1 MKSGSMSLRAS
12 GCMNSQSNAYSMP
25 SRLSFR
31 LMTQST
37 VPHDP
42 AYIQQWMDEHRI
54 TEVECL
60 IPDMA
65 GQARGK
71 IVPRHKY
78 NPAVGLRLP
87 EAVLT
92 MTVTGDY
99 PEKDFT
105 SVADGD
111 MVLTP
116 DATTLRPVPWAK
128 EPTAQ
133 IIHDCYRFD
142 GSETPLSPRSVLRRM
157 IKLYEDEGWKPVIAP
172 EMEFYL
178 VQVEPDEDIPLKP
191 PVGRTRRTE
200 AGMQSFSI
208 DSVNEYDDI
217 FDVMYDW
224 CEAQGIQL
232 DTLIHEMGTAQMEI
246 NLDHGDPLPL
256 ADQVFLFK
264 RTVREVAIRHNMYA
278 TFMAKPMQGQPGSAM
293 HIHQSVVSASTGQN
307 IFSRPNGDASDEFF
321 HFIGGLQTYLPAA
334 TAVFAPYV
342 NSYRRLS
349 RFTSAPINLSWGYDN
364 RTCGLRVPHS
374 GPEARRVENRLAGVD
389 VNPYLAIAVS
399 LACGYLGMQ
408 QRIRPSDPTSGSAYE
423 QPHQL
428 PRHLDDAI
436 ERLTACKPLAE
447 LFGSHFLETYS
458 AIKETEYQEYFDVVS
473 PWERRFLLLSV

>member
-1 MKSGSMSLRAS
+1 
-12 GCMNSQSNAYSMP
+12 MNDAQK
-25 SRLSFR
+25 
-31 LMTQST
+31 
-37 VPHDP
+37 
-42 AYIQQWMDEHRI
+42 IQQWLDENRI

-60 IPDMA
+60 IPDMT
-65 GQARGK
+65 GLARGK

-78 NPAVGLRLP
+78 NPAEGLRLP
-87 EAVLT
+87 EAVLS
-92 MTVTGDY
+92 MTVTGDF
-99 PEKDFT
+99 PEQDFT
-105 SVADGD
+105 SVADPD
-111 MVLTP
+111 MRLIP
-116 DATTLRPVPWAK
+116 DASTVRPVPWAK

-133 IIHDCYRFD
+133 IIHDCVNFD
-142 GSETPLSPRSVLRRM
+142 GTDADLAPRNVLKR
-157 IKLYEDEGWKPVIAP
+157 ILKLYEEQGLSAIVAP

-191 PVGRTRRTE
+191 PVGRTKRTE

-208 DSVNEYDDI
+208 DAVNEYDNI
-217 FDVMYDW
+217 FDEIYDW
-224 CEAQGIQL
+224 CEAQGLAL

-246 NLDHGDPLPL
+246 NLDHGDPLQL

-264 RTVREVAIRHNMYA
+264 RTVREVAIRNNMYA

-293 HIHQSVVSASTGQN
+293 HIHQSVVDADGRN
-307 IFSRPNGDASDEFF
+307 IFSNADGSPSDAFL

-334 TAVFAPYV
+334 MPFFAPYV

-349 RFTSAPINLSWGYDN
+349 RFTSAPINLSWGFDN

-389 VNPYLAIAVS
+389 VNPYLAIAAS

-408 QRIRPSDPTSGSAYE
+408 QRIQPSAPLTGSAYE

-436 ERLTACKPLAE
+436 DMLLKCQPLAE
-447 LFGSHFLETYS
+447 LFGDHFIQTYS
-458 AIKETEYQEYFDVVS
+458 AIKDAEYREYFDVIS
-473 PWERRFLLLSV
+473 PWERRFLLLHV

>member
-1 MKSGSMSLRAS
+1 
-12 GCMNSQSNAYSMP
+12 MNHNA
-25 SRLSFR
+25 
-31 LMTQST
+31 Q
-37 VPHDP
+37 
-42 AYIQQWMDEHRI
+42 AIQQWLDDHHI

-60 IPDMA
+60 IPDMT
-65 GQARGK
+65 GLARGK

-78 NPAVGLRLP
+78 NPAEGLRLP
-87 EAVLT
+87 EAVLS

-99 PEKDFT
+99 PEQDFT
-105 SVADGD
+105 AVSDPD
-111 MVLTP
+111 MRLIP
-116 DATTLRPVPWAK
+116 DASTIRPVPWAK

-133 IIHDCYRFD
+133 IIHDCVNFD
-142 GSETPLSPRSVLRRM
+142 GTDADLAPRNVLKR
-157 IKLYEDEGWKPVIAP
+157 ILKLYEQQDLSAIVAP

-178 VQVEPDEDIPLKP
+178 VEVQPDEDIPLRP

-208 DSVNEYDDI
+208 DAVNEYDDV

-224 CEAQGIQL
+224 CEAQGLAL

-246 NLDHGDPLPL
+246 NLDHGDPLAL

-264 RTVREVAIRHNMYA
+264 RTVREVAIRNNMYA

-293 HIHQSVVSASTGQN
+293 HIHQSVVDADGRN
-307 IFSRPNGDASDEFF
+307 IFSQADGSPSDAFL

-334 TAVFAPYV
+334 MPFFAPYV

-389 VNPYLAIAVS
+389 VNPYLAMAAS

-408 QRIRPSDPTSGSAYE
+408 QRIAPSEPLTGSAYE

-436 ERLTACKPLAE
+436 DTLLKCQPLAE
-447 LFGSHFLETYS
+447 IFGEHFIQTYG
-458 AIKETEYQEYFDVVS
+458 AIKEAEYREYFDVIS
-473 PWERRFLLLSV
+473 PWERRFLLLHV

>member
-1 MKSGSMSLRAS
+1 MADLTSPDDAQR
-12 GCMNSQSNAYSMP
+12 
-25 SRLSFR
+25 
-31 LMTQST
+31 
-37 VPHDP
+37 
-42 AYIQQWMDEHRI
+42 IQHWLDEHRI

-78 NPAVGLRLP
+78 NPTVGLRLP
-87 EAVLT
+87 EAVLA

-99 PEKDFT
+99 PEKDYT
-105 SVADGD
+105 SVADPD
-111 MVLTP
+111 MLLKP
-116 DATTLRPVPWAK
+116 DPNTLRPVPWAK

-133 IIHDCYRFD
+133 IIHDCYAFD
-142 GSETPLSPRSVLRRM
+142 GTPFALSPRNVLRRVL
-157 IKLYEDEGWKPVIAP
+157 KLYADEGWKPVVAP

-191 PVGRTRRTE
+191 PVGRTQRTE
-200 AGMQSFSI
+200 AGMQSFSMDAI
-208 DSVNEYDDI
+208 NEYDDI

-224 CEAQGIQL
+224 CEAEGIQL

-246 NLDHGDPLPL
+246 NIDHGDPLPL

-264 RTVREVAIRHNMYA
+264 RTIREVAIRHQMYA

-293 HIHQSVVSASTGQN
+293 HIHQSVVGIDGGQN
-307 IFSRPNGDASDEFF
+307 IFSQPGGEPSDAFF
-321 HFIGGLQTYLPAA
+321 HYIGGLQTYLPAA
-334 TAVFAPYV
+334 TAFFAPYV

-374 GPEARRVENRLAGVD
+374 GPQDRRVENRLAGVD
-389 VNPYLAIAVS
+389 VNPYLAIAAS
-399 LACGYLGMQ
+399 LACGYLGMKQ
-408 QRIRPSDPTSGSAYE
+408 GLKPNDPLTGSAYE

-436 ERLTACKPLAE
+436 EKLMGCAPLVD
-447 LFGSHFLETYS
+447 LFGEHFIQTYS
-458 AIKETEYQEYFDVVS
+458 AIKETEYREFFDVIS
-473 PWERRFLLLSV
+473 PWERRFLLLHV

>member
-1 MKSGSMSLRAS
+1 MA
-12 GCMNSQSNAYSMP
+12 QTP
-25 SRLSFR
+25 
-31 LMTQST
+31 TQ
-37 VPHDP
+37 HDP
-42 AYIQQWMDEHRI
+42 AFIQQWMDEHRI
-54 TEVECL
+54 SEVECL

-78 NPAVGLRLP
+78 NPNVGLRLP

-116 DATTLRPVPWAK
+116 DASTLRPVPWAK

-142 GSETPLSPRSVLRRM
+142 GSETPLSPRNVLRRM
-157 IKLYEDEGWKPVIAP
+157 IKLYENEGWKPVIAP

-208 DSVNEYDDI
+208 DSVNEYDEI

-293 HIHQSVVSASTGQN
+293 HIHQSVLSAATGQN
-307 IFSRPNGDASDEFF
+307 IFSRSNGEASEEFF

-389 VNPYLAIAVS
+389 VNPYLAIAVT
-399 LACGYLGMQ
+399 LACGYLGMK
-408 QRIRPSDPTSGSAYE
+408 QRIRPSEPTAGSAYE

-436 ERLTACKPLAE
+436 ERLTACEPLAE
-447 LFGSHFLETYS
+447 LFGEHFLETYG

-473 PWERRFLLLSV
+473 PWERRFLLLNV

>member
-1 MKSGSMSLRAS
+1 MDSAHTI
-12 GCMNSQSNAYSMP
+12 N
-25 SRLSFR
+25 
-31 LMTQST
+31 
-37 VPHDP
+37 
-42 AYIQQWMDEHRI
+42 QWLDQHNI

-60 IPDMA
+60 IPDMT
-65 GQARGK
+65 GLARGK

-78 NPAVGLRLP
+78 NPAEGLRLP
-87 EAVLT
+87 EAVLS

-99 PEKDFT
+99 PDRDFT
-105 SVADGD
+105 SVADPD
-111 MVLTP
+111 MKLIP
-116 DATTLRPVPWAK
+116 DASTLRPVPWNR

-133 IIHDCYRFD
+133 IIHDCYSFD
-142 GSETPLSPRSVLRRM
+142 GQAVDLAPRNVLKR
-157 IKLYEDEGWKPVIAP
+157 ILKLYEDKGWKAVIAP

-178 VQVEPDEDIPLKP
+178 VEIQPDEDLPLRP

-208 DSVNEYDDI
+208 DAVNEYDDI

-224 CEAQGIQL
+224 CEAQGLAL

-246 NLDHGDPLPL
+246 NLDHGDPLQL

-264 RTVREVAIRHNMYA
+264 RTVREVAIRNNMYA

-293 HIHQSVVSASTGQN
+293 HMHQSVVDIASGRN
-307 IFSRPNGDASDEFF
+307 IFSQDNGEPSPAFL
-321 HFIGGLQTYLPAA
+321 HFIGGLQKYLPAA
-334 TAVFAPYV
+334 MPFFAPYV

-349 RFTSAPINLSWGYDN
+349 RYTSAPINLSWGYDN

-389 VNPYLAIAVS
+389 VNPYLAMAAS
-399 LACGYLGMQ
+399 LACGYLGMREKLQ
-408 QRIRPSDPTSGSAYE
+408 PSDPLSGSAYE

-436 ERLTACKPLAE
+436 DMLLRCKPLAE
-447 LFGSHFLETYS
+447 LFGEHFVETYA
-458 AIKETEYQEYFDVVS
+458 AIKEAEYREYFDVIS
-473 PWERRFLLLSV
+473 PWERRFLLLHV

>member
-1 MKSGSMSLRAS
+1 
-12 GCMNSQSNAYSMP
+12 
-25 SRLSFR
+25 
-31 LMTQST
+31 MTF
-37 VPHDP
+37 PDP
-42 AYIQQWMDEHRI
+42 AAVQQMQQWMDQHRI

-99 PEKDFT
+99 PEEDFT

-111 MVLTP
+111 MLLVP
-116 DATTLRPVPWAK
+116 DPSTLRPIPWAK

-133 IIHDCYRFD
+133 VIHDCRRFD
-142 GSETPLSPRSVLRRM
+142 GSETPLSPRNVLRR
-157 IKLYEDEGWKPVIAP
+157 ILRLYEAEGWEPVIAP

-178 VQVEPDEDIPLKP
+178 VQVEPDEDIPLQP

-200 AGMQSFSI
+200 AGMQSFSM
-208 DSVNEYDDI
+208 DSVNEYDEV
-217 FDVMYDW
+217 FDDMYDW
-224 CEAQGIQL
+224 CEQQGIPI

-246 NLDHGDPLPL
+246 NLDHGDPLSR
-256 ADQVFLFK
+256 ADQVFRFK
-264 RTVREVAIRHNMYA
+264 RTVREVAIRHHMYA

-293 HIHQSVVSASTGQN
+293 HLHQSVLSRQTGLN
-307 IFSRPNGDASDEFF
+307 IFSLPNGEPSPAFF
-321 HFIGGLQTYLPAA
+321 HFIAGLQTYLPAA
-334 TAVFAPYV
+334 TPFFAPYV

-349 RFTSAPINLSWGYDN
+349 RFTSAPINLSWGFDN

-374 GPEARRVENRLAGVD
+374 GPQDRRVENRLAGVD
-389 VNPYLAIAVS
+389 VNPYLVIAVS

-408 QRIRPSDPTSGSAYE
+408 QRLQPSAPTTGSAYE

-436 ERLTACKPLAE
+436 EKLVACQPLAE
-447 LFGSHFLETYS
+447 LFGSHFLQTYS
-458 AIKETEYQEYFDVVS
+458 AIKAAEYREYFDVVS
-473 PWERRFLLLSV
+473 PWERRFLLLNV

>member
-1 MKSGSMSLRAS
+1 
-12 GCMNSQSNAYSMP
+12 MNDAQK
-25 SRLSFR
+25 
-31 LMTQST
+31 
-37 VPHDP
+37 
-42 AYIQQWMDEHRI
+42 IQQWLDENRI

-60 IPDMA
+60 IPDMT
-65 GQARGK
+65 GLARGK

-78 NPAVGLRLP
+78 NPAEGLRLP
-87 EAVLT
+87 EAVLS
-92 MTVTGDY
+92 MTVTGDF
-99 PEKDFT
+99 PEQDFT
-105 SVADGD
+105 SVADPD
-111 MVLTP
+111 MRLIP
-116 DATTLRPVPWAK
+116 DASTVRPVPWAK

-133 IIHDCYRFD
+133 IIHDCVNFD
-142 GSETPLSPRSVLRRM
+142 GTDADLAPRNVLKR
-157 IKLYEDEGWKPVIAP
+157 ILKLYEEQGLSAIVAP

-191 PVGRTRRTE
+191 PVGRTKRTE

-208 DSVNEYDDI
+208 DAVNEYDNI
-217 FDVMYDW
+217 FDEIYDW
-224 CEAQGIQL
+224 CEAQGLAL

-246 NLDHGDPLPL
+246 NLDHGDPLQL

-264 RTVREVAIRHNMYA
+264 RTVREVAIRNNMYA

-293 HIHQSVVSASTGQN
+293 HIHQSVVDADGN
-307 IFSRPNGDASDEFF
+307 NLFSNADGSPSDAFL

-334 TAVFAPYV
+334 MPFFAPYV

-349 RFTSAPINLSWGYDN
+349 RFTSAPINLSWGFDN

-389 VNPYLAIAVS
+389 VNPYLAIAAS

-408 QRIRPSDPTSGSAYE
+408 QRIQPSAPLTGSAYE

-436 ERLTACKPLAE
+436 DMLLKCQPLAE
-447 LFGSHFLETYS
+447 LFGDHFIQTYS
-458 AIKETEYQEYFDVVS
+458 AIKEAEYREYFDVIS
-473 PWERRFLLLSV
+473 PWERRFLLLHV

>member
-1 MKSGSMSLRAS
+1 
-12 GCMNSQSNAYSMP
+12 MNDAQK
-25 SRLSFR
+25 
-31 LMTQST
+31 
-37 VPHDP
+37 
-42 AYIQQWMDEHRI
+42 IQQWLDENRI

-60 IPDMA
+60 IPDMT
-65 GQARGK
+65 GLARGK

-78 NPAVGLRLP
+78 NPAEGLRLP
-87 EAVLT
+87 EAVLS

-99 PEKDFT
+99 PEQDFT
-105 SVADGD
+105 SVADPD
-111 MVLTP
+111 MRLIP
-116 DATTLRPVPWAK
+116 DASTVRPVPWAK

-133 IIHDCYRFD
+133 IIHDCVNFD
-142 GSETPLSPRSVLRRM
+142 GTDAELAPRNVLKR
-157 IKLYEDEGWKPVIAP
+157 ILKLYEQDGLSAIVAP

-208 DSVNEYDDI
+208 DAVNEYDDI

-224 CEAQGIQL
+224 CEAQGLAL

-246 NLDHGDPLPL
+246 NLDHGDPLAL

-264 RTVREVAIRHNMYA
+264 RTVREVAIRNNMYA

-293 HIHQSVVSASTGQN
+293 HIHQSVVDADDRN
-307 IFSRPNGDASDEFF
+307 IFSNADGSPSDAFL

-334 TAVFAPYV
+334 MPFFAPYV

-389 VNPYLAIAVS
+389 VNPYLAIAAS
-399 LACGYLGMQ
+399 LACGYLGMT
-408 QRIRPSDPTSGSAYE
+408 QRIQPSAPLTGSAYE

-436 ERLTACKPLAE
+436 DTLLKCQPLAE
-447 LFGSHFLETYS
+447 IFGEHFIQTYS
-458 AIKETEYQEYFDVVS
+458 AIKEAEYREYFDVIS
-473 PWERRFLLLSV
+473 PWERRFLLLHV

>member
-1 MKSGSMSLRAS
+1 MVTD
-12 GCMNSQSNAYSMP
+12 NAARNP
-25 SRLSFR
+25 EHIR
-31 LMTQST
+31 T
-37 VPHDP
+37 
-42 AYIQQWMDEHRI
+42 WMDQHRI

-78 NPAVGLRLP
+78 NPEVGMRLP

-111 MVLTP
+111 MLLTP

-133 IIHDCYRFD
+133 IIHDCMRFD
-142 GSETPLSPRSVLRRM
+142 GTETPLSSRGILRRM
-157 IKLYEDEGWKPVIAP
+157 IQLYRDEGWEPVIAP

-208 DSVNEYDDI
+208 DAVNEYDDI

-246 NLDHGDPLPL
+246 NLDHGEPLHL

-293 HIHQSVVSASTGQN
+293 HIHQSVLSTQTGRN
-307 IFSRPNGDASDEFF
+307 IFSREDGTASDDFM
-321 HFIGGLQTYLPAA
+321 HFVGGLQTYLPAA
-334 TAVFAPYV
+334 TAIFAPYV

-349 RFTSAPINLSWGYDN
+349 RFASAPINLSWGFDN

-374 GPEARRVENRLAGVD
+374 GPQDRRIENRLAGVD

-399 LACGYLGMQ
+399 LACGYLGMK
-408 QRIRPSDPTSGSAYE
+408 QRLKPGEPIVGSAYE

-436 ERLTACKPLAE
+436 EKLTACQPLAQI
-447 LFGSHFLETYS
+447 LGAHFLETYS
-458 AIKETEYQEYFDVVS
+458 AIKEAEYQEYFDVVS
-473 PWERRFLLLSV
+473 PWERRFLLLHV

>member
-1 MKSGSMSLRAS
+1 MDSALII
-12 GCMNSQSNAYSMP
+12 N
-25 SRLSFR
+25 
-31 LMTQST
+31 
-37 VPHDP
+37 
-42 AYIQQWMDEHRI
+42 QWLDEHHI

-60 IPDMA
+60 IPDMT
-65 GQARGK
+65 GLARGK

-78 NPAVGLRLP
+78 DPAVGLRLP
-87 EAVLT
+87 EAVLS

-99 PEKDFT
+99 PDRDFT
-105 SVADGD
+105 SVADPD
-111 MVLTP
+111 MKLLP
-116 DATTLRPVPWAK
+116 DLSTLRPVPWNK

-133 IIHDCYRFD
+133 IIHDCYSFAGD
-142 GSETPLSPRSVLRRM
+142 AVDLAPRNVLKR
-157 IKLYEDEGWKPVIAP
+157 ILKLYEDQGWKPVIAP

-178 VQVEPDEDIPLKP
+178 VEIQPDEDLPLRP

-208 DSVNEYDDI
+208 DAVNEYDDI

-224 CEAQGIQL
+224 CEAQGLAL

-246 NLDHGDPLPL
+246 NLDHGDPLQL

-264 RTVREVAIRHNMYA
+264 RTVREVAIRNNMYA

-293 HIHQSVVSASTGQN
+293 HMHQSVVDIASGRN
-307 IFSRPNGDASDEFF
+307 IFSLDDGQPSAAFL
-321 HFIGGLQTYLPAA
+321 HFIGGLQRYLPAA
-334 TAVFAPYV
+334 MPFFAPYV

-349 RFTSAPINLSWGYDN
+349 RYTSAPINLSWGYDN

-374 GPEARRVENRLAGVD
+374 DPEARRVENRLAGVD
-389 VNPYLAIAVS
+389 VNPYLAMAAS
-399 LACGYLGMQ
+399 LACGYLGMRD
-408 QRIRPSDPTSGSAYE
+408 RIDPSEPLSGSAYE

-436 ERLTACKPLAE
+436 DMLLRCRPLSE
-447 LFGSHFLETYS
+447 LFGEHFIETYA
-458 AIKETEYQEYFDVVS
+458 AIKEAEYREYFDVIS
-473 PWERRFLLLSV
+473 PWERRFLLLHV

>member
-1 MKSGSMSLRAS
+1 
-12 GCMNSQSNAYSMP
+12 MNSADTIN
-25 SRLSFR
+25 
-31 LMTQST
+31 
-37 VPHDP
+37 
-42 AYIQQWMDEHRI
+42 QWLDQHHI

-60 IPDMA
+60 IPDMT
-65 GQARGK
+65 GLARGK

-78 NPAVGLRLP
+78 NPAEGLRLP
-87 EAVLT
+87 EAVLS

-99 PEKDFT
+99 PDRDFT
-105 SVADGD
+105 SVADPD
-111 MVLTP
+111 MKLLP
-116 DATTLRPVPWAK
+116 DISTLRPVPWNK

-133 IIHDCYRFD
+133 IIHDCYSFD
-142 GSETPLSPRSVLRRM
+142 GQAVDLAPRNVLKR
-157 IKLYEDEGWKPVIAP
+157 ILKLYEERGWKAVIAP

-178 VQVEPDEDIPLKP
+178 VEIQPDEDLPLRP

-208 DSVNEYDDI
+208 DAVNEYDDI

-224 CEAQGIQL
+224 CEAQGLAL

-246 NLDHGDPLPL
+246 NLDHGDPLQL

-264 RTVREVAIRHNMYA
+264 RTVREVAIRNNMYA

-293 HIHQSVVSASTGQN
+293 HMHQSVVDIAGGNN
-307 IFSRPNGDASDEFF
+307 IFSLADGQPSPAFL
-321 HFIGGLQTYLPAA
+321 HFIGGLQRYLPAA
-334 TAVFAPYV
+334 MPFFAPYV

-349 RFTSAPINLSWGYDN
+349 RYTSAPINLSWGYDN

-389 VNPYLAIAVS
+389 VNPYLAMAAS
-399 LACGYLGMQ
+399 LACGYLGMREQ
-408 QRIRPSDPTSGSAYE
+408 IQPSDPLSGSAYE

-428 PRHLDDAI
+428 PRHLDDAV
-436 ERLTACKPLAE
+436 EMLLRCKPLAE
-447 LFGSHFLETYS
+447 LFGEHFIETYA
-458 AIKETEYQEYFDVVS
+458 AIKEAEYREYFDVIS
-473 PWERRFLLLSV
+473 PWERRFLLLHV

>member
-1 MKSGSMSLRAS
+1 
-12 GCMNSQSNAYSMP
+12 MNHNA
-25 SRLSFR
+25 
-31 LMTQST
+31 Q
-37 VPHDP
+37 
-42 AYIQQWMDEHRI
+42 AIQQWLDDHHI

-60 IPDMA
+60 IPDMT
-65 GQARGK
+65 GLARGK

-78 NPAVGLRLP
+78 NPAEGLRLP
-87 EAVLT
+87 EAVLS

-99 PEKDFT
+99 PEQDFT
-105 SVADGD
+105 AVSDPD
-111 MVLTP
+111 MRLIP
-116 DATTLRPVPWAK
+116 DASTIRPVPWAK

-133 IIHDCYRFD
+133 IIHDCVNFD
-142 GSETPLSPRSVLRRM
+142 GSDADLAPRNVLKR
-157 IKLYEDEGWKPVIAP
+157 ILKLYEQQGLSAIVAP

-178 VQVEPDEDIPLKP
+178 VEVQPDEDIPLRP

-208 DSVNEYDDI
+208 DAVNEYDDV

-224 CEAQGIQL
+224 CEAQGLAL

-246 NLDHGDPLPL
+246 NLDHGDPLAL

-264 RTVREVAIRHNMYA
+264 RTVREVAIRNNMYA

-293 HIHQSVVSASTGQN
+293 HIHQSVVDADGRN
-307 IFSRPNGDASDEFF
+307 IFSQADGSPSDAFL

-334 TAVFAPYV
+334 MPFFAPYV

-389 VNPYLAIAVS
+389 VNPYLAMAAS

-408 QRIRPSDPTSGSAYE
+408 QRIAPSEPLSGSAYE

-436 ERLTACKPLAE
+436 DTLLKCQPLAE
-447 LFGSHFLETYS
+447 IFGEHFIQTYG
-458 AIKETEYQEYFDVVS
+458 AIKEAEYREYFDVIS
-473 PWERRFLLLSV
+473 PWERRFLLLHV

>member
-1 MKSGSMSLRAS
+1 MDSA
-12 GCMNSQSNAYSMP
+12 NA
-25 SRLSFR
+25 
-31 LMTQST
+31 
-37 VPHDP
+37 
-42 AYIQQWMDEHRI
+42 INQWLDEHHI

-60 IPDMA
+60 IPDMT
-65 GQARGK
+65 GLARGK

-78 NPAVGLRLP
+78 NPAEGLRLP
-87 EAVLT
+87 EAVLS

-99 PEKDFT
+99 PDRDFT
-105 SVADGD
+105 SVADPD
-111 MVLTP
+111 MKLIP
-116 DATTLRPVPWAK
+116 DASTLRPVPWNK

-133 IIHDCYRFD
+133 IIHDCYSFAGD
-142 GSETPLSPRSVLRRM
+142 AVDLAPRNVLKR
-157 IKLYEDEGWKPVIAP
+157 ILKLYEDKGWKAVIAP

-178 VQVEPDEDIPLKP
+178 VEIQPDEDLPLRP

-208 DSVNEYDDI
+208 DAVNEYDDI

-224 CEAQGIQL
+224 CEAQGLAL

-246 NLDHGDPLPL
+246 NLDHGDPLQL

-264 RTVREVAIRHNMYA
+264 RTVREVAIRNNMYA

-293 HIHQSVVSASTGQN
+293 HMHQSVVDIASGRN
-307 IFSRPNGDASDEFF
+307 IFSLQDGGPSPDFL
-321 HFIGGLQTYLPAA
+321 HFIGGLQRYLPAA
-334 TAVFAPYV
+334 MPFFAPYV

-349 RFTSAPINLSWGYDN
+349 RYTSAPINLSWGYDN

-389 VNPYLAIAVS
+389 VNPYLAMAAS
-399 LACGYLGMQ
+399 LACGYLGMREGIQ
-408 QRIRPSDPTSGSAYE
+408 PSEPLTGSAYE

-436 ERLTACKPLAE
+436 DMLLRCKPLAE
-447 LFGSHFLETYS
+447 LFGEHFVETYA
-458 AIKETEYQEYFDVVS
+458 AIKEVEYREYFDVIS
-473 PWERRFLLLSV
+473 PWERRFLLLHV

>member
-1 MKSGSMSLRAS
+1 MDSAHTI
-12 GCMNSQSNAYSMP
+12 N
-25 SRLSFR
+25 
-31 LMTQST
+31 
-37 VPHDP
+37 
-42 AYIQQWMDEHRI
+42 QWLDQHNI

-60 IPDMA
+60 IPDMT
-65 GQARGK
+65 GLARGK

-78 NPAVGLRLP
+78 NPAEGLRLP
-87 EAVLT
+87 EAVLS

-99 PEKDFT
+99 PDRDFT
-105 SVADGD
+105 SVADPD
-111 MVLTP
+111 MKLIP
-116 DATTLRPVPWAK
+116 DASTLRPVPWNR

-133 IIHDCYRFD
+133 IIHDCYSFD
-142 GSETPLSPRSVLRRM
+142 GQAVDLAPRNVLKR
-157 IKLYEDEGWKPVIAP
+157 ILKLYEDKGWKAVIAP

-178 VQVEPDEDIPLKP
+178 VEIQPDEDLPLRP

-208 DSVNEYDDI
+208 DAVNEYDDI

-224 CEAQGIQL
+224 CEAQGLAL

-246 NLDHGDPLPL
+246 NLDHGDPLQL

-264 RTVREVAIRHNMYA
+264 RTVREVAIRNNMYA

-293 HIHQSVVSASTGQN
+293 HMHQSVVDLASGRN
-307 IFSRPNGDASDEFF
+307 IFSQDNGEPSPAFL
-321 HFIGGLQTYLPAA
+321 HFIGGLQKYLPAA
-334 TAVFAPYV
+334 MPFFAPYV

-349 RFTSAPINLSWGYDN
+349 RYTSAPINLSWGYDN

-389 VNPYLAIAVS
+389 VNPYLAMAAS
-399 LACGYLGMQ
+399 LACGYLGMREKLQ
-408 QRIRPSDPTSGSAYE
+408 PSDPLSGSAYE

-436 ERLTACKPLAE
+436 DMLLRCKPLAE
-447 LFGSHFLETYS
+447 LFGEHFVETYA
-458 AIKETEYQEYFDVVS
+458 AIKEAEYREYFDVIS
-473 PWERRFLLLSV
+473 PWERRFLLLHV

>member
-1 MKSGSMSLRAS
+1 
-12 GCMNSQSNAYSMP
+12 MNDAQK
-25 SRLSFR
+25 
-31 LMTQST
+31 
-37 VPHDP
+37 
-42 AYIQQWMDEHRI
+42 IQQWLDENRI

-60 IPDMA
+60 IPDMT
-65 GQARGK
+65 GLARGK

-78 NPAVGLRLP
+78 NTAEGLRLP
-87 EAVLT
+87 EAVLS
-92 MTVTGDY
+92 MTVTGDF
-99 PEKDFT
+99 PEQDFT
-105 SVADGD
+105 SVADPD
-111 MVLTP
+111 MRLIP
-116 DATTLRPVPWAK
+116 DASTVRPVPWAK

-133 IIHDCYRFD
+133 IIHDCVNFD
-142 GSETPLSPRSVLRRM
+142 GTEADLAPRNVLKR
-157 IKLYEDEGWKPVIAP
+157 ILKLYQQDGLSAIVAP

-191 PVGRTRRTE
+191 PVGRTKRTE

-208 DSVNEYDDI
+208 DAVNEYDNI
-217 FDVMYDW
+217 FDEIYDW
-224 CEAQGIQL
+224 CEAQGLAL

-246 NLDHGDPLPL
+246 NLDHGDPLQL

-264 RTVREVAIRHNMYA
+264 RTVREVAIRNNMYA

-293 HIHQSVVSASTGQN
+293 HIHQSVVDADGNN
-307 IFSRPNGDASDEFF
+307 IFSNADGSPSDAFL

-334 TAVFAPYV
+334 MPFFAPYV

-349 RFTSAPINLSWGYDN
+349 RFTSAPINLSWGFDN

-389 VNPYLAIAVS
+389 VNPYLAIAAS

-408 QRIRPSDPTSGSAYE
+408 QRIQPSAPLTGSAYE

-436 ERLTACKPLAE
+436 DTLLKCQPLAE
-447 LFGSHFLETYS
+447 LFGDHFIQTYS
-458 AIKETEYQEYFDVVS
+458 AIKEAEYREYFDVIS
-473 PWERRFLLLSV
+473 PWERRFLLLYV

>member
-1 MKSGSMSLRAS
+1 MHNPQLIE
-12 GCMNSQSNAYSMP
+12 NWLN
-25 SRLSFR
+25 
-31 LMTQST
+31 
-37 VPHDP
+37 D
-42 AYIQQWMDEHRI
+42 HRI
-54 TEVECL
+54 TEIECL
-60 IPDMA
+60 IPDMT
-65 GQARGK
+65 GLARGK

-78 NPAVGLRLP
+78 NPATGLRLP
-87 EAVLT
+87 EAVLS

-99 PEKDFT
+99 PEKDYT
-105 SVADGD
+105 SVADPD
-111 MVLTP
+111 MKLIP
-116 DATTLRPVPWAK
+116 DASTIRPVPWAK

-133 IIHDCYRFD
+133 IIHDCVNFD
-142 GSETPLSPRSVLRRM
+142 GTPATLSPRNVLKR
-157 IKLYEDEGWKPVIAP
+157 ILQHYSDAGWQAIVAP

-178 VQVEPDEDIPLKP
+178 VEIEPDEDIPLRP
-191 PVGRTRRTE
+191 PVGRTKRTE

-208 DSVNEYDDI
+208 DAVNEYDNI
-217 FDVMYDW
+217 FDEMYDW
-224 CEAQGIQL
+224 CEAQGLAL

-246 NLDHGDPLPL
+246 NLDHGEPLAL

-293 HIHQSVVSASTGQN
+293 HIHQSILDSTTGLN
-307 IFSRPNGDASDEFF
+307 LFSLEDGSPSPAFF

-334 TAVFAPYV
+334 MPFFAPYV

-389 VNPYLAIAVS
+389 VNPYLAIAAS
-399 LACGYLGMQ
+399 LACGFLGMQ
-408 QRIRPSDPTSGSAYE
+408 EQIMPNEPLSGSAYE

-436 ERLTACKPLAE
+436 DKLMACKPLASM
-447 LFGSHFLETYS
+447 FGEHFIETYS
-458 AIKETEYQEYFDVVS
+458 AIKEAEYREYFDVIS
-473 PWERRFLLLSV
+473 PWERRFLLLHV

>member
-1 MKSGSMSLRAS
+1 
-12 GCMNSQSNAYSMP
+12 MNDAQK
-25 SRLSFR
+25 
-31 LMTQST
+31 
-37 VPHDP
+37 
-42 AYIQQWMDEHRI
+42 IQQWLDENRI

-60 IPDMA
+60 IPDMT
-65 GQARGK
+65 GLARGK

-78 NPAVGLRLP
+78 NPAEGLRLP
-87 EAVLT
+87 EAVLS
-92 MTVTGDY
+92 MTVTGDF
-99 PEKDFT
+99 PEQDFT
-105 SVADGD
+105 SVADPD
-111 MVLTP
+111 MRLIP
-116 DATTLRPVPWAK
+116 DASTVRPVPWAK

-133 IIHDCYRFD
+133 IIHDCVNFD
-142 GSETPLSPRSVLRRM
+142 GTDADLAPRNVLKR
-157 IKLYEDEGWKPVIAP
+157 ILKLYEEQGLSAIVAP

-191 PVGRTRRTE
+191 PVGRTKRTE

-208 DSVNEYDDI
+208 DAVNEYDNI
-217 FDVMYDW
+217 FDEIYDW
-224 CEAQGIQL
+224 CEAQGLAL

-246 NLDHGDPLPL
+246 NLDHGDPLQL

-264 RTVREVAIRHNMYA
+264 RTVREVAIRNNMYA

-293 HIHQSVVSASTGQN
+293 HIHQSVVDANGNN
-307 IFSRPNGDASDEFF
+307 IFSNTDGSPSDAFL

-334 TAVFAPYV
+334 MPFFAPYV

-349 RFTSAPINLSWGYDN
+349 RFTSAPINLSWGFDN

-389 VNPYLAIAVS
+389 VNPYLAIAAS

-408 QRIRPSDPTSGSAYE
+408 QRIQPSAPLTGSAYE

-436 ERLTACKPLAE
+436 DMLLKCQPLAE
-447 LFGSHFLETYS
+447 LFGDHFIQTYS
-458 AIKETEYQEYFDVVS
+458 AIKEAEYREYFDVIS
-473 PWERRFLLLSV
+473 PWERRFLLLHV

>member
-1 MKSGSMSLRAS
+1 MDSAHTI
-12 GCMNSQSNAYSMP
+12 N
-25 SRLSFR
+25 
-31 LMTQST
+31 
-37 VPHDP
+37 
-42 AYIQQWMDEHRI
+42 QWLDQNHI

-60 IPDMA
+60 IPDMT
-65 GQARGK
+65 GLARGK

-78 NPAVGLRLP
+78 NPAEGLRLP
-87 EAVLT
+87 EAVLS

-99 PEKDFT
+99 PERDFT
-105 SVADGD
+105 SVADPD
-111 MVLTP
+111 MKLIP
-116 DATTLRPVPWAK
+116 DASTLRPVPWNK

-133 IIHDCYRFD
+133 IIHDCYSFD
-142 GSETPLSPRSVLRRM
+142 GQAVDLAPRNVLKR
-157 IKLYEDEGWKPVIAP
+157 ILKLYEEKGWKAVIAP

-178 VQVEPDEDIPLKP
+178 VEIQPDEDLPLRP

-208 DSVNEYDDI
+208 DAVNEYDDI

-224 CEAQGIQL
+224 CEAQGLAL

-246 NLDHGDPLPL
+246 NLDHGDPLQL

-264 RTVREVAIRHNMYA
+264 RTVREVAIRNNMYA

-293 HIHQSVVSASTGQN
+293 HMHQSVVDIASGSN
-307 IFSRPNGDASDEFF
+307 IFSQDNGEPSPAFL
-321 HFIGGLQTYLPAA
+321 HFIGGLQKYLPAA
-334 TAVFAPYV
+334 MPFFAPYV

-349 RFTSAPINLSWGYDN
+349 RYTSAPINLSWGYDN

-389 VNPYLAIAVS
+389 VNPYLAMAAS
-399 LACGYLGMQ
+399 LACGYLGMREQ
-408 QRIRPSDPTSGSAYE
+408 LEPSEPLTGSAYE

-436 ERLTACKPLAE
+436 DMLLRCQPLAE
-447 LFGSHFLETYS
+447 LFGEHFVETYA
-458 AIKETEYQEYFDVVS
+458 AIKEAEYREYFDVIS
-473 PWERRFLLLSV
+473 PWERRFLLLHV

>member
-1 MKSGSMSLRAS
+1 MA
-12 GCMNSQSNAYSMP
+12 QP
-25 SRLSFR
+25 Q
-31 LMTQST
+31 T
-37 VPHDP
+37 PHDP
-42 AYIQQWMDEHRI
+42 AFIQQWLDEHRI
-54 TEVECL
+54 SEVECL

-78 NPAVGLRLP
+78 KPELGLRLP

-99 PEKDFT
+99 PEQDYT

-116 DATTLRPVPWAK
+116 DASTLRPVPWAK

-133 IIHDCYRFD
+133 IIHDCCRFD
-142 GSETPLSPRSVLRRM
+142 GTETPLAPRNVLRR
-157 IKLYEDEGWKPVIAP
+157 IIELYQNEGWKPVVAP

-200 AGMQSFSI
+200 AGMQGFSI
-208 DSVNEYDDI
+208 DSVNEYDAI
-217 FDVMYDW
+217 FDVLYDW

-293 HIHQSVVSASTGQN
+293 HIHQSVLSAATGQN
-307 IFSRPNGDASDEFF
+307 IFSGGCGAASQEFF

-374 GPEARRVENRLAGVD
+374 SPEARRVENRLAGVD
-389 VNPYLAIAVS
+389 VNPYLAIAVT
-399 LACGYLGMQ
+399 LACGYLGMK
-408 QRIRPSDPTSGSAYE
+408 QRIQPSQPTTGSAYE

-428 PRHLDDAI
+428 PRHLDEAI
-436 ERLTACKPLAE
+436 ERLIACQPLAE
-447 LFGSHFLETYS
+447 LFGEHFLATYG

-473 PWERRFLLLSV
+473 PWERRFLLLNV

>member
-1 MKSGSMSLRAS
+1 MSAPA
-12 GCMNSQSNAYSMP
+12 QTI
-25 SRLSFR
+25 
-31 LMTQST
+31 TQ
-37 VPHDP
+37 
-42 AYIQQWMDEHRI
+42 WLDEHRI

-60 IPDMA
+60 IPDMT
-65 GQARGK
+65 GLARGK

-78 NPAVGLRLP
+78 NPAEGLRLP
-87 EAVLT
+87 EAVLS

-99 PEKDFT
+99 PEQNFT
-105 SVADGD
+105 SVADPD
-111 MVLTP
+111 MRLLP
-116 DATTLRPVPWAK
+116 DASTLRPVPWAR

-133 IIHDCYRFD
+133 IIHDCVHFD
-142 GSETPLSPRSVLRRM
+142 GREADLAPRNVLKRILR
-157 IKLYEDEGWKPVIAP
+157 LYEAEGLTAIVAP

-178 VQVEPDEDIPLKP
+178 VQVEPDEDIPLRP

-208 DSVNEYDDI
+208 DAVNEYDDI

-224 CEAQGIQL
+224 CEAQGLQL

-246 NLDHGDPLPL
+246 NLDHGDPLAL

-264 RTVREVAIRHNMYA
+264 RTVREVAIRNGMYA

-293 HIHQSVVSASTGQN
+293 HIHQSVVDKASGRN
-307 IFSRPNGDASDEFF
+307 IFSNPDGKPSEAFH
-321 HFIGGLQTYLPAA
+321 HFIGGLQAYLPAA
-334 TAVFAPYV
+334 MPFFAPYV

-349 RFTSAPINLSWGYDN
+349 RFTSAPINLSWGFDN

-389 VNPYLAIAVS
+389 VNPYLAIAAS
-399 LACGYLGMQ
+399 LACGYLGMRHGLQ
-408 QRIRPSDPTSGSAYE
+408 PNAPLAGSAYE

-428 PRHLDDAI
+428 PRHLDDAV
-436 ERLTACKPLAE
+436 ERLRACEPLTE
-447 LFGSHFLETYS
+447 LFGQHFIDTYS
-458 AIKETEYQEYFDVVS
+458 AIKEAEYREYFDVIS
-473 PWERRFLLLSV
+473 PWERRFLLLHV

>member
-1 MKSGSMSLRAS
+1 MSDSAQR
-12 GCMNSQSNAYSMP
+12 
-25 SRLSFR
+25 
-31 LMTQST
+31 
-37 VPHDP
+37 
-42 AYIQQWMDEHRI
+42 IQKWLDDNHI

-60 IPDMA
+60 ISDMA

-78 NPAVGLRLP
+78 KPEAGMRLP
-87 EAVLT
+87 EAVLC

-99 PEKDFT
+99 PDEDFT
-105 SVADGD
+105 SVADPD
-111 MVLTP
+111 MRLIP
-116 DATTLRPVPWAK
+116 DADTVRPVPWAK

-133 IIHDCYRFD
+133 IIHDCVQFD
-142 GSETPLSPRSVLRRM
+142 GTAVDLSPRQVLKRILAR
-157 IKLYEDEGWKPVIAP
+157 YAERGWTPVIAP

-178 VQVEPDEDIPLKP
+178 VQIEPDEDIPLKP
-191 PVGRTRRTE
+191 PIGRTKRTE

-246 NLDHGDPLPL
+246 NLDHGEPLAL

-264 RTVREVAIRHNMYA
+264 RTIREVAIRHQMYA

-293 HIHQSVVSASTGQN
+293 HLHHSVCDLNTGAN
-307 IFSRPNGDASDEFF
+307 IFSNADGSESAHFR
-321 HFIGGLQTYLPAA
+321 HFIGGLQQYLPAA
-334 TAVFAPYV
+334 TLFFAPYV

-349 RFTSAPINLSWGYDN
+349 RYTSAPINLQWGYDN
-364 RTCGLRVPHS
+364 RTCGLRVPHAE
-374 GPEARRVENRLAGVD
+374 PKDRRVENRLAGVD
-389 VNPYLAIAVS
+389 VNPYLAMAVS
-399 LACGYLGMQ
+399 LACGYLGMEQ
-408 QRIRPSDPTSGSAYE
+408 QIKPSAPLSGSAYE

-428 PRHLDDAI
+428 PTHMDDAI
-436 ERLTACKPLAE
+436 EMLRGCQPLAE
-447 LFGSHFLETYS
+447 LFGEHFIDTFC
-458 AIKETEYQEYFDVVS
+458 AIKAAEFREFFDVIS
-473 PWERRFLLLSV
+473 PWERRHLLLHV